1 MLTQELVQI
10 ALQPDNWSKLSKV
23 EKQSIVEWMGEQ
35 ERKDKVD
42 NFYSFCKHMDPKF
55 FTENKPHLKIIA
67 DAFQGVAD
75 GKIKK
80 LAVSLPPRA
89 GKSYITSLWCA
100 WMQGKNPKDSI
111 MRNSYAADLAYTFSY
126 DIREMIQKEKYL
138 EVFPNVK
145 LKGDRKAIDDWALT
159 TSERSAYFCA
169 GVGGPIT
176 GKGCNIA
183 GILDDPIK
191 NIEEAMSETIIE
203 KVWKWYTSTH
213 LSRFETGCPEIH
225 IATRW
230 SKKDPIG
237 RLTDPNSEFY
247 DPTFTTIVVSAL
259 DEKGCSF
266 CEEVK
271 TTKEYHSMK
280 KITDDF
286 IWEAEFMQ
294 NPIESKGLLF
304 PIEELRRF
312 SLKDLKG
319 LPDAK
324 AAFTD
329 TADKG
334 ADFLCTPIGYK
345 YDADIY
351 IVDVVYTQD
360 GVEITEPIVAEKCI
374 KHNLDLMKIE
384 ANNGGESFSRNV
396 RKILKDNGC
405 QTYLQTE
412 QQTQNKET
420 RILMK
425 AGYIKEN
432 FIFRDDYEPGSDYD
446 KYMRALTSYVK
457 LGKNA
462 HDDAP
467 DATTGLAEITE
478 FNIYVKK
485 QPTKIPIEQL
495 TGYYTEDELKDKGY
509 NKYEIKQYLNK
520 KIKPWGNN

>member
-1 MLTQELVQI
+1 MDRQKELLLRMQEL
-10 ALQPDNWSKLSKV
+10 
-23 EKQSIVEWMGEQ
+23 E
-35 ERKDKVD
+35 ERKLLQN
-42 NFYSFCKHMDPKF
+42 NFYEFCKHIDPKF
-55 FTENKPHLKIIA
+55 FTPSKQHLKTIS
-67 DAFQGVAD
+67 DAFQDVAD

-80 LAVSLPPRA
+80 LAISLPPRA

-100 WMQGKNPKDSI
+100 WMAGKFPEDSI

-126 DIREMIQKEKYL
+126 DIRELIQKEKYL

-145 LKGDRKAIDDWALT
+145 LKGDRKAIDDWALE
-159 TSERSAYFCA
+159 TSKRSAYFCA

-191 NIEEAMSETIIE
+191 NIEEAMSETMVE

-247 DPTFTTIVVSAL
+247 DSSFTTIVVSAL
-259 DEKGCSF
+259 DKFGNSF

-271 TTKEYHSMK
+271 TTSEYHAMK
-280 KITDDF
+280 RITDDF

-294 NPIESKGLLF
+294 NPIESKGLLY

-312 SLKDLKG
+312 SLSDLKG
-319 LPDAK
+319 KPDAK
-324 AAFTD
+324 VAFTD

-334 ADFLCTPIGYK
+334 TDYLCTPVGYK
-345 YDADIY
+345 YDTDIY
-351 IVDVVYTQD
+351 ITDVLFTQE
-360 GVEITEPIVAEKCI
+360 GVEITEPLVAEKCI
-374 KHNLDLMKIE
+374 SHRLDILKIE
-384 ANNGGESFSRNV
+384 SNNGGESFARNV
-396 RKILKDNGC
+396 RKILKEAKGS
-405 QTYLQTE
+405 TSVIAE

-420 RILMK
+420 RMLMK
-425 AGYIKEN
+425 AGYIKEH
-432 FIFRDDYEPGSDYD
+432 FIFRNDYEVGSDYD

-457 LGKNA
+457 MGKNA

-467 DATTGLAEITE
+467 DGTTGLAEMVE
-478 FNIYVKK
+478 FGVYIRKES
-485 QPTKIPIEQL
+485 QRAPIDSL
-495 TGYYTEDELKDKGY
+495 TSYYTEDELKDKGY
-509 NKYEIKQYLNK
+509 SNYEIKQYLNK
-520 KIKPWGNN
+520 KIKPWGNR